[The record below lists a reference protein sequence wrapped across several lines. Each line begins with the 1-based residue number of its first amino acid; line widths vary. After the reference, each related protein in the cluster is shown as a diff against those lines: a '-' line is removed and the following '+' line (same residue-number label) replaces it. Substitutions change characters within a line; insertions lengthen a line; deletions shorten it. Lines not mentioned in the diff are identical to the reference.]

1 MSLEER
7 IHQSVET
14 ALAELRARLDADV
27 RAMVGQLVTTA
38 SEEQAA
44 AVDASRRTALEEA
57 ARETEARVAESEARV
72 RATVDELVEQAR
84 ATERELAATDK
95 RQAEAD
101 KRQAEMDAEEKL
113 QSAVASVREEMRQA
127 LQEAESR
134 AREEIERA
142 LQQADTHARDE
153 LSRALQE
160 ADSRARD
167 EMQRALQNAE
177 HRAHE
182 TVHDSVV
189 AARVG
194 EREHDMAGV
203 SRLLESVRGLD
214 GATSLSE
221 VLDALSLA
229 AGREASRAAV
239 LVLRNERLLGWK
251 LHGFG
256 ARDLQPKSID
266 LTLAD
271 AGIAGVAIGTARPVT
286 TRDSQSA
293 TTGPTF
299 AELPSDR
306 MGLAVPVIVGG
317 RVVAVVY
324 ADGVTQDAREQIV
337 PSSWPEV
344 IEILARHAAR
354 CLESLT
360 VQKAATQTPSPRFWV
375 PPATAGNKTASTMPP
390 SSSPESTD
398 PAPGPEESARR
409 FARLLLSEIKLYHEP
424 AVDQGRRSRNL
435 LSRLGPEI
443 ERARRHYEDRVPT
456 SLRSRA
462 ELFHQELIA
471 TLAGGDPALLGSPA

>member
-1 MSLEER
+1 MQVALQDAEQR
-7 IHQSVET
+7 TDQTVRDSVI
-14 ALAELRARLDADV
+14 A
-27 RAMVGQLVTTA
+27 
-38 SEEQAA
+38 
-44 AVDASRRTALEEA
+44 
-57 ARETEARVAESEARV
+57 ARV
-72 RATVDELVEQAR
+72 R
-84 ATERELAATDK
+84 ERE
-95 RQAEAD
+95 
-101 KRQAEMDAEEKL
+101 
-113 QSAVASVREEMRQA
+113 
-127 LQEAESR
+127 
-134 AREEIERA
+134 
-142 LQQADTHARDE
+142 
-153 LSRALQE
+153 
-160 ADSRARD
+160 
-167 EMQRALQNAE
+167 N
-177 HRAHE
+177 
-182 TVHDSVV
+182 
-189 AARVG
+189 
-194 EREHDMAGV
+194 DMAGI

-256 ARDLQPKSID
+256 ALDTQPKSVD
-266 LTLAD
+266 LTLSD
-271 AGIAGVAIGTARPVT
+271 AGIAGIAVGSARPVT
-286 TRDSQSA
+286 TRDAQSP
-293 TTGPTF
+293 TQGPTF
-299 AELPSDR
+299 ADLPSDR

-324 ADGVTQDAREQIV
+324 ADGVTDDSREQTI

-375 PPATAGNKTASTMPP
+375 PPGSAGNKTAPP
-390 SSSPESTD
+390 PAASSSSERSEPT
-398 PAPGPEESARR
+398 PGPEESARR

-424 AVDQGRRSRNL
+424 AVDEGRRSRNL

-443 ERARRHYEDRVPT
+443 ERARRHYEERVPT